1 MKLGTGNNKYK
12 IKFKYI
18 ETGRISIKNVYADN
32 IEEAKRLFNE
42 KYMNYN
48 VEIIATEKLEE
59 NKK

>member
-12 IKFKYI
+12 IKFKYK
-18 ETGRISIKNVYADN
+18 ENSRIAIKNVYADN

>member
-32 IEEAKRLFNE
+32 IEEAKRLFNKE
-42 KYMNYN
+42 YESFE
-48 VEIIATEKLEE
+48 VEVLKIELMEE
-59 NKK
+59 

>member
-12 IKFKYI
+12 IKFKYK
-18 ETGRISIKNVYADN
+18 ENSRIAIKNVYADSL
-32 IEEAKRLFNE
+32 EEAKTLFKE

-59 NKK
+59 NK

>member
-1 MKLGTGNNKYK
+1 MKLGTGNNRYK

-59 NKK
+59 NK

>member
-42 KYMNYN
+42 KYINYN

-59 NKK
+59 NK

>member
-12 IKFKYI
+12 IKFKNL
-18 ETGRISIKNVYADN
+18 ETGRVSIKNVYADN

-42 KYMNYN
+42 KYINYN

-59 NKK
+59 NK

>member
-32 IEEAKRLFNE
+32 IEEAKRLFAE
-42 KYMNYN
+42 KYKDLNIE
-48 VEIIATEKLEE
+48 VLKIELLEE
-59 NKK
+59 K

>member
-32 IEEAKRLFNE
+32 IEEAKRLFNKEYESFEVGVLKIELMEE
-42 KYMNYN
+42 K
-48 VEIIATEKLEE
+48 
-59 NKK
+59 